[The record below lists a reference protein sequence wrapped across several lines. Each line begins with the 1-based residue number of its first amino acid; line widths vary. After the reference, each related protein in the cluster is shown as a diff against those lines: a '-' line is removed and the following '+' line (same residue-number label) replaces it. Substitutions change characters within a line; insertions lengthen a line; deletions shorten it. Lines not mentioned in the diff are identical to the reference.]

1 MLEENFKS
9 TMTRIRVIGR
19 LAESWFMTRIRVF
32 GR

>member
-1 MLEENFKS
+1 
-9 TMTRIRVIGR
+9 MTRIRVIGR